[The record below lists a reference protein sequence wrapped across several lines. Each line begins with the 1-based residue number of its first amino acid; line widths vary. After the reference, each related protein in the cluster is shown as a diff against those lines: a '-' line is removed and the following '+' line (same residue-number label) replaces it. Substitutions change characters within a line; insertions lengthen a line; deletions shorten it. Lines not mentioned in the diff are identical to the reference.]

1 MGNPIRDLRLSR
13 NLSAPEMAETVKTI
27 YPKFDRYLLSKCE
40 ASEVYGIEM
49 VKGAKNVL
57 YQRYAPEKLRK
68 KDTRKCPH
76 RMQCRLDDATYKAFM
91 KKSREDGFLTTN
103 DCLVFLIRRYLGESC
118 RPQHSLKDLR
128 FRRMCPDDLRQ
139 GEDNDT

>member
-1 MGNPIRDLRLSR
+1 MGNPIRDLRLSH

-91 KKSREDGFLTTN
+91 KKSREAGFLTTN
-103 DCLVFLIRRYLGESC
+103 DCLVFLIRRYLKEAEA
-118 RPQHSLKDLR
+118 
-128 FRRMCPDDLRQ
+128 DD
-139 GEDNDT
+139 T